1 MNVLWLTSPF
11 KKEDVLTNKDTVWV
25 YTENMLREGGG
36 EEVEWMRNNDN
47 CHAIIT
53 RESIGKDGYFRE
65 DNMVKTT
72 RCIKNQFDS
81 LYLRLKQGKL
91 VIIPSV
97 DVNEAIIELEKQ
109 APTLAIVFNKC
120 LETINRFRMTTII

>member
-1 MNVLWLTSPF
+1 MNVLWLTSPI

-25 YTENMLREGGG
+25 YTENMLREGGR

-97 DVNEAIIELEKQ
+97 DINEAIIELEKQ

>member
-1 MNVLWLTSPF
+1 MNVLWLTPPF
-11 KKEDVLTNKDTVWV
+11 KKEDILSNKDATWV
-25 YTENMLREGGG
+25 YTENALKKGGG
-36 EEVEWMRNNDN
+36 EMMEWMRGNDN
-47 CHAIIT
+47 CHSLIT
-53 RESIGKDGYFRE
+53 RETIGEDGYFRE
-65 DNMVKTT
+65 DNIVKTT
-72 RCIKNQFDS
+72 RCIKNQFDA

-97 DVNEAIIELEKQ
+97 DINEAIIELEKN

>member
-36 EEVEWMRNNDN
+36 EEVEWMRSNEN

-65 DNMVKTT
+65 DNIVKTT

-97 DVNEAIIELEKQ
+97 DINEAIIELEKN